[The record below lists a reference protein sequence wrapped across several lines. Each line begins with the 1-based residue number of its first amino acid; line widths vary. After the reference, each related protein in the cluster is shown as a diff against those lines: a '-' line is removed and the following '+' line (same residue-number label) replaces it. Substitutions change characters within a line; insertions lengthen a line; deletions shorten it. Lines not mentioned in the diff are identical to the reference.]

1 MGITI
6 GIFESEQ
13 HVLDAVELLRANG
26 AHQGDVRVIVKSEEN
41 VPLLSASDAIQVES
55 ITGIKEA
62 RDRSYGDRD
71 GDGGGSW
78 GDEGVIPLPAAGLLA
93 TPQVSGTGG
102 YVGGVVPAGVAAAGL
117 ANSSSRL
124 LDWDGDGP
132 DTGDVLSDLGLP
144 DRDASR
150 LAGEVNDGRYLVVV
164 GERPDDQASS
174 LLSRAGAVDVLH

>member
-13 HVLDAVELLRANG
+13 RVLDAVELLRANG
-26 AHQGDVRVIVKSEEN
+26 AHKGDVRVIVKSEEN
-41 VPLLSASDAIQVES
+41 VPLLSGSDTIQVES

-62 RDRSYGDRD
+62 RDHSYGNRD
-71 GDGGGSW
+71 GDGSW
-78 GDEGVIPLPAAGLLA
+78 GDEGVVPLPAAGLLA

-102 YVGGVVPAGVAAAGL
+102 YVGGVVPAGIAAAGI
-117 ANSSSRL
+117 AAPSGGL
-124 LDWDGDGP
+124 LNLDGDGP
-132 DTGDVLSDLGLP
+132 GTGDVLSDLGLP

-164 GERPDDQASS
+164 GERSDDQASS
-174 LLSRAGAVDVLH
+174 LLSQAGAVEVLH